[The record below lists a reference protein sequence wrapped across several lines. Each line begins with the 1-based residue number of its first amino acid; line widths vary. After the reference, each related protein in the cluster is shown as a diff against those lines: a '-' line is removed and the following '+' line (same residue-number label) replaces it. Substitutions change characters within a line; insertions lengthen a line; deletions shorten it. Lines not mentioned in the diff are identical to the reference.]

1 MRIFLVGFMGS
12 GKTTLGKQLA
22 RKLGYRFIDQDDYIE
37 ETSGFT
43 IAEYFAK
50 HGEQAFRKY
59 EHEALKNLLELD
71 NVVISTG
78 GGAPCFF
85 NNIDIMN
92 ENGLAIYLRMK
103 PEVLKSRLKHAQAER
118 PLIKGKT
125 EEELLEFIK
134 SKLTEREPFYLKA
147 KHVIES
153 MDLKSEDLHQ
163 LVSYYMEK

>member
-1 MRIFLVGFMGS
+1 MRIFLIGFMGS

-37 ETSGFT
+37 ETSGLT
-43 IAEYFAK
+43 IAEYFSRN
-50 HGEQAFRKY
+50 GEQAFRKY
-59 EHEALKNLLELD
+59 EHEALKNLLEFD

-78 GGAPCFF
+78 GGTPCFF

-134 SKLTEREPFYLKA
+134 FKLTEREPFYLKA

-153 MDLKSEDLHQ
+153 MDLKSDDLHQ

>member
-1 MRIFLVGFMGS
+1 MGS

-22 RKLGYRFIDQDDYIE
+22 RKLGYSFIDQDDYIE
-37 ETSGFT
+37 ENAGIT
-43 IAEYFAK
+43 IAEYFSK
-50 HGEQAFRKY
+50 FGEQAFRKY
-59 EHEALKNLLELD
+59 EHESLKKLVEFD
-71 NVVISTG
+71 NAVISTG

-92 ENGLAIYLRMK
+92 QNGIAIYLKMK

-134 SKLTEREPFYLKA
+134 IKLTERDPFYLKA

-153 MDLKSEDLHQ
+153 VDLKSDDLYQ
-163 LVSYYMEK
+163 LVRYYMEN

>member
-1 MRIFLVGFMGS
+1 MRIFLIGFMGS

-22 RKLGYRFIDQDDYIE
+22 RKLGYSFIDQDNFIE
-37 ETSGFT
+37 ETSGLT
-43 IAEYFAK
+43 IAEYFSAF
-50 HGEQAFRKY
+50 GETAFRKY
-59 EHEALKNLLELD
+59 EHEMLKKLVEFD

-78 GGAPCFF
+78 GGAPCFY

-92 ENGLAIYLRMK
+92 ENGIAIYLKMK
-103 PEVLKSRLKHAQAER
+103 PEILKSRLKYAQAER

-134 SKLTEREPFYLKA
+134 YKLTEREPFYLKA

-153 MDLKSEDLHQ
+153 MDLKSDDLHQ
-163 LVSYYMEK
+163 LVKYYMEN